1 LDLLSIFTLNGQ
13 ISNPF
18 NSIKLLSSTQAK
30 QSFGQLLE
38 DAAKGPVAIE
48 RHGKVQAVVAA
59 PRFFSA
65 DPGKADEI
73 KERKLARLEQTLVEK
88 NRLIRHQR
96 IALDLATL
104 PKVGREALIKSARA
118 EVERWKRDQLCSAD
132 YIERWTKILA
142 LSPAAMATTIT
153 SDADGWGSALRQNS
167 PWPGVHA

>member
-1 LDLLSIFTLNGQ
+1 M
-13 ISNPF
+13 
-18 NSIKLLSSTQAK
+18 KLFSSTQAK

-73 KERKLARLEQTLVEK
+73 NERKLARLQQTLVEK

-104 PKVGREALIKSARA
+104 PEVAREALINAARA
-118 EVERWKRDQLCSAD
+118 EVARWKRDHLCSAD
-132 YIERWTKILA
+132 YIERWTNILA
-142 LSPAAMATTIT
+142 LSPAVMATANTHELGR
-153 SDADGWGSALRQNS
+153 APKGLG
-167 PWPGVHA
+167 